1 VAIGTVCLIR
11 NTISRQGGD
20 EKLFTDL
27 PEAIWN
33 LAEIVDKIEIYNL
46 AREVLLPK
54 FDIPEFSLKILL
66 MEEFV
71 EKMHIC
77 DILLTKEQIED
88 ILKLQK

>member
-1 VAIGTVCLIR
+1 
-11 NTISRQGGD
+11 
-20 EKLFTDL
+20 
-27 PEAIWN
+27 
-33 LAEIVDKIEIYNL
+33 VDKIEIYNL
-46 AREVLLPK
+46 AREVCLPK
-54 FDIPEFSLKILL
+54 FDIPEEFSLKILL